1 MSGAFQIRL
10 PKNASKETHEL
21 RQTAWQ
27 AGRVSKPPKAPK
39 EALFYFN
46 KSLGLSSEYP
56 EMTISE
62 SGLYA
67 LVLRSRKPEA
77 RKFAK

>member
-1 MSGAFQIRL
+1 MNCVKRPGKRVVCLCPQKR
-10 PKNASKETHEL
+10 PK
-21 RQTAWQ
+21 R
-27 AGRVSKPPKAPK
+27 RF
-39 EALFYFN
+39 FYFN

>member
-1 MSGAFQIRL
+1 MNCVTNGLASGSCVYA
-10 PKNASKETHEL
+10 
-21 RQTAWQ
+21 
-27 AGRVSKPPKAPK
+27 PKAPK